1 MATGHGIGD
10 NLAADFCVEG
20 AVELDVSLVALD
32 ESLVVDVRGPVV
44 HLEVEPS
51 PRREAGH
58 ALRASGAHLDA
69 APEALAQAQL
79 HVVRQRHAI
88 PARTWRIN
96 SLPQPKRCLKKMT
109 VRAHTRIRVRLP
121 FL

>member
-10 NLAADFCVEG
+10 NLAADFCIQG

-69 APEALAQAQL
+69 APKALAQAQL

-96 SLPQPKRCLKKMT
+96 SLPQPKRRLKGLGF
-109 VRAHTRIRVRLP
+109 RV
-121 FL
+121 